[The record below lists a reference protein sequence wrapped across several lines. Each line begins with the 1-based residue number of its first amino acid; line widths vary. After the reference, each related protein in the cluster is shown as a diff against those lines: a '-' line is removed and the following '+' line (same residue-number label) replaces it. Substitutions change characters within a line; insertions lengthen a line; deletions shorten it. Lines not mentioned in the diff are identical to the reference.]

1 MQDLKKVIEVLES
14 LQDIINLKIKISENE
29 VEALR
34 ESIRIIEDNY
44 NLK

>member
-1 MQDLKKVIEVLES
+1 MQDLKKVVEVLES

>member
-1 MQDLKKVIEVLES
+1 MQDLKKVVEVLNS

-44 NLK
+44 KL

>member
-1 MQDLKKVIEVLES
+1 MQDLKKVVEVLVS
-14 LQDIINLKIKISENE
+14 LQDNPKLSADE

-44 NLK
+44 KL

>member
-1 MQDLKKVIEVLES
+1 MQDLKKVVEVLNS